1 MKILF
6 ILIIIL
12 ILLYLLVTYLMFLL
26 ICRKF
31 SNKILPMSSLVS
43 ETLKPYKDIIKV
55 GNDWIEDK
63 YNNNEVK
70 DVYIKSKDNLK
81 LHGILI
87 ENKKSKGIMIEAH
100 GYRSSA
106 ENDLYASCHEYYN
119 MGYSLLLIDHRTSN
133 LSEGKYI
140 TFGVKE
146 SIDIV
151 SWIKFINKSYP
162 KKSIVLAGISM
173 GASSVLMSL
182 KYINKKMKVKCALV
196 DSGYISPYE
205 EVLYCIKHYFHIN
218 GKLFIGMINIWCQL
232 LAKFDLKEEN
242 TISCI
247 QKSKIPIL
255 FVHGLLDDFVP
266 VINTEKNYESYNGEK
281 EMVLFEGATHGISY
295 LVDSEKY
302 LNYIKKFVSD

>member
-1 MKILF
+1 MR
-6 ILIIIL
+6 IIIIVIL
-12 ILLYLLVTYLMFLL
+12 ILLLYLFITFLMFLL

-31 SNKILPMSSLVS
+31 SNKILPMSSIVL
-43 ETLKPYKDIIKV
+43 ETLKPFSSIIKV
-55 GNDWIEDK
+55 GNDWINQK
-63 YNNNEVK
+63 YDNNEVK
-70 DVYIKSKDNLK
+70 DVYIKSFDNLN

-87 ENKKSKGIMIEAH
+87 ENKKSKGVLIEVH

-106 ENDLYASCHEYYN
+106 QNDLYASCYQYYN
-119 MGYSLLLIDHRTSN
+119 MGYSLLLIDQRTSN
-133 LSEGKYI
+133 KSEGKYI
-140 TFGVKE
+140 TFGIKE
-146 SIDIV
+146 SKDIIN
-151 SWIKFINKSYP
+151 WIKFVNKKYH
-162 KKSIVLAGISM
+162 KKHIVLAGISM

-182 KYINKKMKVKCALV
+182 KYINKKMKIKCVLV
-196 DSGYISPYE
+196 DSGYVSPYE

-255 FVHGLLDDFVP
+255 FVHGLDDDFVP
-266 VINTEKNYESYNGEK
+266 VINTKKNYENYNGIK